1 MTWLL
6 ASLKYY
12 KYGLVALALLIFTY
26 LFIAN
31 KTLKEDL
38 EIQQL
43 HSELAAKELSQARLK
58 IGEQEHRLTRLSQD
72 IELALLE
79 QRVLQARLAE
89 ARQIKSSVAKAI
101 YDHDI
106 KNLAKA
112 KPGLVT
118 TRMQSATD
126 KLWLDFEAAAKS
138 K

>member
-12 KYGLVALALLIFTY
+12 KYGLVALVLLIFTY

-31 KTLKEDL
+31 KALKEDL

-58 IGEQEHRLTRLSQD
+58 IGEQDYRLTRLSQD
-72 IELALLE
+72 IELAMLE